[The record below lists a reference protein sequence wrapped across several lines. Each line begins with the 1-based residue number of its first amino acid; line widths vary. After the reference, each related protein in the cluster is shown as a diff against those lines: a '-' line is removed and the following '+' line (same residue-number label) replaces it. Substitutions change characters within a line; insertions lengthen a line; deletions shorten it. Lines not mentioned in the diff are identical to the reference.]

1 MVNKRFGELIGVSE
15 GIAFGNGDAVGSVG
29 RAVQK
34 EENRIKTH
42 PDLSSPELNERNIF
56 PCFEKAIRHFI
67 DLGRSEEYTCANF
80 NRTKADT

>member
-42 PDLSSPELNERNIF
+42 PDLS
-56 PCFEKAIRHFI
+56 
-67 DLGRSEEYTCANF
+67 
-80 NRTKADT
+80 